1 MKRLEVYY
9 KVKDMDQEVKVS
21 VGYELGGWGMLSG
34 EYSKRGYYVYVQPV
48 TRSGGVESFTLFD
61 GFKMLLKEVNRQSK
75 KAESEA
81 IAKAQTMMRDLAEQ
95 MAMKKGWTLADV
107 EPYVKEV

>member
-34 EYSKRGYYVYVQPV
+34 EYSRRGYYVYVQPV
-48 TRSGGVESFTLFD
+48 TRSGGMESFTLFD
-61 GFKMLLKEVNRQSK
+61 GFKLLLKEVKRQSK
-75 KAESEA
+75 KAEGEA
-81 IAKAQTMMRDLAEQ
+81 IAEARTMMRDLAEK
-95 MAMKKGWTLADV
+95 MAMEKGWTLANV
-107 EPYVKEV
+107 EPDVKEA

>member
-1 MKRLEVYY
+1 MKRLEAYY

-34 EYSKRGYYVYVQPV
+34 QYSRRGYYVYVQPV
-48 TRSGGVESFTLFD
+48 TRSGGVESCTLFD
-61 GFKMLLKEVNRQSK
+61 GFKQLLKEVKRQSK

-81 IAKAQTMMRDLAEQ
+81 IAEAQTMMRDLAEK
-95 MAMKKGWTLADV
+95 MAMKKGWTLANV
-107 EPYVKEV
+107 EPDVKGA

>member
-21 VGYELGGWGMLSG
+21 VGYELGGWGMLNG
-34 EYSKRGYYVYVQPV
+34 EYSRRGYYVYVQPV
-48 TRSGGVESFTLFD
+48 TRRDGMESFTLFD
-61 GFKMLLKEVNRQSK
+61 GFKMLLKEVKRQSK

-81 IAKAQTMMRDLAEQ
+81 IAEAQTMMRDLAEK

-107 EPYVKEV
+107 EPYVKGV

>member
-1 MKRLEVYY
+1 MKKLEVYY

-34 EYSKRGYYVYVQPV
+34 EYSRRGYYVYVQPV
-48 TRSGGVESFTLFD
+48 TRSGGTESFTLFD
-61 GFKMLLKEVNRQSK
+61 GFKMLLKEVKRQSK

-81 IAKAQTMMRDLAEQ
+81 IAEAQTMIRDLAEK
-95 MAMKKGWTLADV
+95 MAMEKGWTLADV
-107 EPYVKEV
+107 EPYVKGV

>member
-1 MKRLEVYY
+1 MKRVKAYY
-9 KVKDMDQEVKVS
+9 KVEGMDQEIKVS
-21 VGYELGGWGMLSG
+21 VGYELGGWGVLNG

-48 TRSGGVESFTLFD
+48 TRSGGMESFTLFD
-61 GFKMLLKEVNRQSK
+61 GFKMLLKEVKRQSK

-95 MAMKKGWTLADV
+95 MAMKKGWTLANV
-107 EPYVKEV
+107 EPDVKEA

>member
-9 KVKDMDQEVKVS
+9 KVKDVDQEVKVS

-34 EYSKRGYYVYVQPV
+34 EYSRRGYYVYVQPV
-48 TRSGGVESFTLFD
+48 TRRNGMESFTLFD
-61 GFKMLLKEVNRQSK
+61 GFKMLLKEVKRQSK

-81 IAKAQTMMRDLAEQ
+81 IAKAQTMMRDLAEK
-95 MAMKKGWTLADV
+95 MAMEKGWTLADA